1 MQRENTWLY
10 EVNASPD
17 LNERSQV
24 TEVTKGKEA
33 PRINNPIFTLPGE
46 GLESQG
52 LMGPASSTLFV
63 DGSLT
68 GVNVIMT
75 SAVTL
80 QLCRQFFFKH
90 LSHPRC

>member
-17 LNERSQV
+17 LNKRSQV

-33 PRINNPIFTLPGE
+33 PRINNAISSSGE

-68 GVNVIMT
+68 GVSVIMT
-75 SAVTL
+75 SAVAL
-80 QLCRQFFFKH
+80 QLCPQFFFKH

>member
-17 LNERSQV
+17 LNKRSQV

-33 PRINNPIFTLPGE
+33 PRINNPISSSGE
-46 GLESQG
+46 GLDSQG

-68 GVNVIMT
+68 GVSVIMT

-80 QLCRQFFFKH
+80 QLCRQFLFKH